1 MEKRHISPA
10 FLRRKIIE
18 FGLKSYLQVLF
29 VIGASLSKPTW
40 VDKHVK
46 SCYNK
51 LDEINSKYDKTNRH
65 L

>member
-51 LDEINSKYDKTNRH
+51 LNKSNNIENNLDEK
-65 L
+65 